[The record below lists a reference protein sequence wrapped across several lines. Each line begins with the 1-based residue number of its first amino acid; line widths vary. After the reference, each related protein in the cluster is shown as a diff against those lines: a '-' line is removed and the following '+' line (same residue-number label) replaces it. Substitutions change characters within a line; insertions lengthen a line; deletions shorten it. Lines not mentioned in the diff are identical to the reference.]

1 MPDVVG
7 SVQVGVVMN
16 LDERRELP
24 WWLMPHALGLDVAF
38 AVCMWAMACAEG
50 VCASL
55 AGSGAWPLLVVGA
68 WLSVMAPRLL
78 SKTSQYREWP
88 PVYRLCLM
96 VVALCAELWVIW
108 MLLFETGA
116 GVLVYVA
123 YAVALLCWS
132 LCFRWR
138 WMKSACWSWAL
149 AIMCYGPIVNYSML
163 LYNGAIFFHYLSIW
177 GMAGVF
183 YLFLM
188 HRQDTY
194 RGRGRWLTWICV
206 LILLNAL
213 FCLCVVPAEEKSIL
227 GLFTMGMAGI
237 VLLRWFVRGRGAA
250 ACDALDW
257 PVMGLAAVAHL
268 YFFGA

>member
-7 SVQVGVVMN
+7 SVQVEVVMN

-24 WWLMPHALGLDVAF
+24 WWLMPHALGVDVAF

-149 AIMCYGPIVNYSML
+149 VIMCYGPVINYTMTS
-163 LYNGAIFFHYLSIW
+163 YNGALLFYYLSIW
-177 GMAGVF
+177 GMAGVYF
-183 YLFLM
+183 LFLM
-188 HRQDTY
+188 HRLDEHK
-194 RGRGRWLTWICV
+194 GKGLFLTITST
-206 LILLNAL
+206 LILLMAL
-213 FCLCVVPAEEKSIL
+213 LLGMLAPAEEKSISWL
-227 GLFTMGMAGI
+227 LAMGVSATVI
-237 VLLRWFVRGRGAA
+237 LRWFVRGRGISV
-250 ACDALDW
+250 CEALDW
-257 PVMGLAAVAHL
+257 PVMGLAAAAYLCIFAV
-268 YFFGA
+268 